1 MDAAAGVTATHK
13 VADTLKGFPAWLFIA
28 IGLSVLVVWFVPAFH
43 PYSRRM
49 GSRGFPSCSRLPRCW
64 PLPPREF
71 DYLKRPCA
79 PAALIEKSGVRSA
92 GDSGGFSPRP
102 NIADV

>member
-43 PYSRRM
+43 SL
-49 GSRGFPSCSRLPRCW
+49 LPEDGKPW
-64 PLPPREF
+64 LPVV
-71 DYLKRPCA
+71 LA
-79 PAALIEKSGVRSA
+79 LAAVLA
-92 GDSGGFSPRP
+92 
-102 NIADV
+102 AAA